1 MAAASCY
8 LESWGGYQQSVSVPM
23 VDDGGLL
30 QKIGC
35 ASKDWLWDVFS
46 GGGVDGDVQ
55 SDLLVDQDFVDLGV
69 DGFCIE
75 L

>member
-1 MAAASCY
+1 MASCY

-35 ASKDWLWDVFS
+35 GMCFLVVGLTEMCSLTFWWIRTLWIWVWM
-46 GGGVDGDVQ
+46 G
-55 SDLLVDQDFVDLGV
+55 FV
-69 DGFCIE
+69 
-75 L
+75 

>member
-1 MAAASCY
+1 
-8 LESWGGYQQSVSVPM
+8 M